1 MAAEDVF
8 VQAINSRCAAYVFQR
23 GKHSPTQGLLPHLGF
38 SADADSQRASVAHS
52 SVYTLMVDLRL
63 LVVMLLL
70 ASADPETGKASQP
83 PGSPHASVTHQ
94 THAFDQDFRL
104 IPSLLP
110 SLLQDLRHETLGLQF
125 DI

>member
-1 MAAEDVF
+1 MF